1 MTNPVTPENRGAM
14 AEAIYAWEERAAI
27 IEHDGRMTKAQA
39 EMAATAA
46 HGFRPPAYGSVLRM
60 IDAGGRG

>member
-1 MTNPVTPENRGAM
+1 MTAPATPAQRIEL

-27 IEHDGRMTKAQA
+27 IEHDGRMNRAQA
-39 EMAATAA
+39 EIAATAA

-60 IDAGGRG
+60 IDAGRG